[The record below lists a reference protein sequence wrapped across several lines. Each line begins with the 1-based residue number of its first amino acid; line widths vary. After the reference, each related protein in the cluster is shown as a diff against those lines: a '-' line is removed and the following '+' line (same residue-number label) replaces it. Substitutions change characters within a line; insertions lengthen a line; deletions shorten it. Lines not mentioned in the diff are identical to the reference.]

1 MSHGARREPPAVL
14 PPRAVGTAF
23 ARADDALRMAN
34 EDPVRA
40 RAEAERALAEADRA
54 GDVVAAA
61 QAERALGMVARNRQ
75 DMSGAAQH
83 FGKAIR
89 LADRGGATEIAAHT
103 RISRA
108 LALAYSGKMVAA
120 HADLDRAASALEGTE
135 LAKVE
140 FQRANVLQI
149 QGQLEQ
155 AEERFDRALPLLRK
169 AGALAPLAILYNNRG
184 LIRSRRGLLA
194 KAEADL
200 RQAVTLYQECGHLA
214 AAAEA
219 SGNLGLV
226 AARRGD
232 VLAALE
238 HFDAADKLA
247 DQADDPLEAVDAI
260 GLLDR
265 AEALL
270 SGRLLTE
277 AREIAERAIVEQEK
291 RGLSAYLAEARL
303 VLARVALYE
312 GNHVLAGEQAAC
324 SATAF
329 AQQRRP
335 SYRALAEELRIHA
348 AWRSGERS
356 AALLAAS
363 RRTAAALDRN
373 GWLVAAIDAHLV
385 AAQVAVAIGRPAVAR
400 AELAGLVTPRR
411 GDPAALR
418 SRAYYA
424 TALLCL
430 LDGDK
435 AGATA
440 ALRTGMIMLERLR
453 RDLGGTEV
461 RAHAAGHAAD
471 LATLGLRLAVE
482 SGDPLQVLRWAER
495 WRASTLSMH
504 PVRPPRDEEMT
515 EALGVLRQ
523 LSGPDAPGTHAAL
536 RYRQAAAERTVRRLA
551 RRGGSGPGR
560 YDSQAVQTG
569 KLHEAL
575 GDRALVELVD
585 VDGTLYAVVVAN
597 RGRRTLHELGSTL
610 AATRLVITHR
620 FWLRRLVHQ
629 FGSTALLAQ
638 MEADAAKAAAQLD
651 DLLMA
656 PLRRR
661 IGDRPLVVVPTAALH
676 GLAWAALP
684 CCAERPV
691 AVAPSTRWWA
701 RAATAPVPPSPG
713 RTVLVGGPNLRHA
726 AAEIAALRA
735 IYPTATTLTG
745 EQASCDNVTAALD
758 GAELAHVAAHG
769 NFRADQP
776 LLSSLQFTDGPLF
789 VYHLERLTASP
800 RTLVLASCDAGL
812 SGVLPGDELTGVAA
826 CVLAQ
831 GTSTLIAP
839 LLPVPD
845 ADTQPVMLAL
855 HRRLA
860 AGRAPA
866 DALADVRRGAS
877 GAPHELTAAL
887 FACIGAG

>member
-14 PPRAVGTAF
+14 PSRAVSTAF
-23 ARADDALRMAN
+23 GRADNALRLAN
-34 EDPVRA
+34 EDPARA
-40 RAEAERALAEADRA
+40 RAEAERALSEAGRTD
-54 GDVVAAA
+54 DVVAAA

-75 DMSGAAQH
+75 DMSGAARH
-83 FGKAIR
+83 FGRAIR
-89 LADRGGATEIAAHT
+89 LADRAEAVEIAAHT

-108 LALAYSGKMVAA
+108 LALAYAGRMTAA
-120 HADLDRAASALEGTE
+120 HADLDRAAAVLSGTE

-155 AEERFDRALPLLRK
+155 AEERFDQALPLLRK
-169 AGALAPLAILYNNRG
+169 DGALAPLAILHNNRG
-184 LIRSRRGLLA
+184 LIRSRRGSLTR
-194 KAEADL
+194 AEADL
-200 RQAVTLYQECGHLA
+200 RQAVTLYQELGHLA

-232 VLAALE
+232 LLGALD
-238 HFDAADKLA
+238 HFDAADRLA
-247 DQADDPLEAVDAI
+247 EKADDAVDAI

-277 AREIAERAIVEQEK
+277 ARETAERAIVEQEK

-303 VLARVALYE
+303 VLARIALYD
-312 GNHVLAGEQAAC
+312 GDYALAREQAAG
-324 SATAF
+324 SAAAF
-329 AQQRRP
+329 AQQHRP

-348 AWRSGERS
+348 AWRGGERTPE
-356 AALLAAS
+356 LLAAA

-373 GWLVAAIDAHLV
+373 GWLVAATDAHLV
-385 AAQVAVAIGRPAVAR
+385 AAQVAVALNRPAVAR
-400 AELAGLVTPRR
+400 RELAGLGAPRR

-424 TALLCL
+424 RALLCL
-430 LDGDK
+430 LDGDRT
-435 AGATA
+435 GAAA
-440 ALRTGMIMLERLR
+440 ALRAGMAVLERLR
-453 RDLGGTEV
+453 RDLGGTET
-461 RAHAAGHAAD
+461 RAHAAGHATD
-471 LATLGLRLAVE
+471 LATLGLRLAVD

-495 WRASTLSMH
+495 WRASTLSMQ
-504 PVRPPRDEEMT
+504 PVRPPQDEEMT

-523 LSGPDAPGTHAAL
+523 LSSSSDAPGTPAAL
-536 RYRQAAAERTVRRLA
+536 RHRQAAAERLVRRLA
-551 RRGGSGPGR
+551 RRATGPGR
-560 YDSQAVQTG
+560 YETPPAVPAGQVPDV
-569 KLHEAL
+569 L
-575 GDRALVELVD
+575 GERALVELVD
-585 VDGTLYAVVVAN
+585 VDGTLYAVVVAH

-610 AATRLVITHR
+610 AVTRLVITHR

-638 MEADAAKAAAQLD
+638 MEADAVKAAQALD

-656 PLRRR
+656 PLRQR
-661 IGDRPLVVVPTAALH
+661 IGDRPLVVVPTSALH
-676 GLAWAALP
+676 GLAWAAMP
-684 CCAERPV
+684 CCADRPV
-691 AVAPSTRWWA
+691 TVAPSARWWA
-701 RAATAPVPPSPG
+701 RATTTAKATVPG
-713 RTVLVGGPNLRHA
+713 RTVLVGGPGLRHA
-726 AAEIAALRA
+726 AGEVDALRQ
-735 IYPTATTLTG
+735 IYPAATVLTG
-745 EQASCDNVTAALD
+745 GAATCDEVTAALD
-758 GAELAHVAAHG
+758 GADLAHVAAHG
-769 NFRADQP
+769 RFRADQP
-776 LLSSLQFTDGPLF
+776 LLSSLTLADGPLF
-789 VYHLERLTASP
+789 VYHLERLNASP